1 MFFSEK
7 LNLINLIPIKFLK
20 KISNIQT
27 SFFTQKTPLPLTKIN
42 HSIKE
47 GREHMKYI
55 NTRKY
60 PERRLDER

>member
-27 SFFTQKTPLPLTKIN
+27 SFFTQKTPLPLTKID

-47 GREHMKYI
+47 GREHMYI

-60 PERRLDER
+60 PERVLDER